1 MYESVI
7 AKQELLAI
15 KYQHFGKI
23 TKAVWYGK

>member
-7 AKQELLAI
+7 AKQDLLVI

-23 TKAVWYGK
+23 TKAVM